1 MGRLG
6 WSLDRPDPIQIDTP
20 TDVAK
25 LKEKLSWCDLVAID
39 TETTGLDIS
48 RATAVYWSLST
59 GDDRYFLERRHLEDF
74 KPVFDDPSLAWIGSQ
89 IKYDANVMANS
100 GYPLAGD
107 LLCTLTM
114 DRLLEPG
121 RPHDLKASYA
131 RQFGERMAS
140 FGETFYPRDSNG
152 KPRKPPKKEMYE
164 ILTEAFSANP
174 NTVIDYASMDAWAA
188 FRLYEELE
196 SQLHDI
202 TTWQG
207 HSLWQIFLW
216 CEVPFTRVL
225 YNMERNG
232 TLLDEGYLKDMVPKI
247 EKELDIIER
256 QLNKVAGHP
265 VKITSNPQL
274 QQLFFKKM
282 KLKPIKYTSGGRGGE
297 RNPSVDVSVLK
308 HYAGE
313 GIEEAKLVLKHRELK
328 KLLGTYV
335 NGLLKRVD
343 PHGRIHTMF
352 TQHAVDTSRLSS
364 RDPNLQNQP
373 RPRKD
378 FDIRTAF
385 IAPPGKKLLVADYDQ
400 LEMFLLAHF
409 SRDQGMIQNILDGR
423 DIHTANVELVWGE
436 PYDEVAKAKKDKN
449 WQDERADY
457 LRELRNFVKVI
468 GFGQRKSGR
477 SKTRSK
483 RGNPSGAIPCCAARR
498 SVSTCE
504 SPSWAH
510 STRDRCSSD
519 RLVTP
524 PPSLTRRALAS
535 NLESCNGKA
544 ITTRQVRR
552 TTTGEAACLRRTTR
566 RSPTPTTV
574 VYVSDAESPR
584 SSSTTRMRIEGTTRS
599 TTSSRCANAA
609 IRCSSTTAPRTCPRR
624 SSSNRRHVPSAD
636 ARSNL
641 PAPAAHAVIAASRRR
656 ISGSGS
662 RRDVAGKRRD
672 SQCPQQCGI
681 NTMNYGKA
689 ANSIARELGFV
700 DEFRDEHPDWNEWKV
715 KGAAKQKAQDLIDR
729 YFAGIPGAAD
739 FIFGTYRKVA
749 DTKYVES
756 YLGRRRWLPD
766 VMDWEDQE
774 YHRWEARKEGRDLC
788 WCSECKTSR
797 DADRQSVNTI
807 IQGSAADVIMMAM
820 IRCNNDPRL
829 KDMGVKMLL
838 QVHDELMFE
847 IPEEHIEDA
856 APIIQ
861 YHMEHPGLDL
871 RVPLKAEPGIGDNWV
886 EAK

>member
-6 WSLDRPDPIQIDTP
+6 WSLDRPDPIRIDTP

-436 PYDEVAKAKKDKN
+436 PYDEVARAKKDKN

-468 GFGQRKSGR
+468 GFG
-477 SKTRSK
+477 
-483 RGNPSGAIPCCAARR
+483 
-498 SVSTCE
+498 
-504 SPSWAH
+504 
-510 STRDRCSSD
+510 
-519 RLVTP
+519 
-524 PPSLTRRALAS
+524 
-535 NLESCNGKA
+535 
-544 ITTRQVRR
+544 
-552 TTTGEAACLRRTTR
+552 
-566 RSPTPTTV
+566 
-574 VYVSDAESPR
+574 
-584 SSSTTRMRIEGTTRS
+584 
-599 TTSSRCANAA
+599 
-609 IRCSSTTAPRTCPRR
+609 
-624 SSSNRRHVPSAD
+624 
-636 ARSNL
+636 
-641 PAPAAHAVIAASRRR
+641 
-656 ISGSGS
+656 
-662 RRDVAGKRRD
+662 
-672 SQCPQQCGI
+672 
-681 NTMNYGKA
+681 MNYGKA

-820 IRCNNDPRL
+820 IRCDNDPRL